1 MSKVQQQAYIK
12 KHPTSKYAKMV
23 GKGKTAA
30 SAKPTSAKK
39 AKLDAIRDELKAL
52 QAKKG
57 SMDAKAYATKLATI
71 RAKIANVSGT
81 AKPPK
86 PGTKKPAAKKPAA
99 KKTTSALDK
108 ARGARESHMQQKKKH
123 AEALKKH
130 NAELRKL
137 ASKIRGGGYGT
148 AYTIKMKKQLKEME
162 KTKKSLMAKHA
173 SATAKHAAAKERVK
187 KHSGK

>member
-86 PGTKKPAAKKPAA
+86 PGTKKPAAKKKPAT
-99 KKTTSALDK
+99 KLLDK
-108 ARGARESHMQQKKKH
+108 AKGARDLHMQQKKKH